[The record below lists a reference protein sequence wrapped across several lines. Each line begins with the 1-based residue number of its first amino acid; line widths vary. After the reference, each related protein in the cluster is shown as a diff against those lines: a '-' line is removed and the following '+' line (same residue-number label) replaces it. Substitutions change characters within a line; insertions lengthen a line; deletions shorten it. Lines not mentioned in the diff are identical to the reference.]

1 MLFPRV
7 PKLIALIDVSPLRW
21 LVHIQVAEYVAECVR
36 VLEKTGLKF
45 KVRVMPASQSHR
57 ALSLMLH
64 TYIDAVSTLCKNG
77 LHVPLS

>member
-1 MLFPRV
+1 MLVPRA

-45 KVRVMPASQSHR
+45 KVCVMLASQ
-57 ALSLMLH
+57 
-64 TYIDAVSTLCKNG
+64 
-77 LHVPLS
+77 